1 MLPGAGLPGSYTRA
15 PVSSSSNRVLV
26 LLALAAN
33 AGIAVLKFVAAAVSG
48 STAMLA
54 EGFHSLA
61 DTGNQVFLLRGAR
74 QSRRQPTVRF
84 PFGQGKEAYFWAF
97 MVAVFLF
104 VGGGVVAFT
113 EGLDRWRH
121 PHTAEGGLA
130 FNLVVLGIAACF
142 ELGVAFRP
150 ALREFNRRRG
160 SRRPWRAVRE
170 TKDPTLLVVL
180 FEDSVAVLG
189 IAVAATGLLL
199 ADATGDPHWDGL
211 ASMVIGVLLCATAWL
226 LAVETKGLL
235 VGESASREM
244 VAAIRAATISAG
256 GVETVDRLLT
266 MHLGPD
272 EVLVAMDLTPEPD
285 FDADGLAALT
295 GRIETAVT
303 SAVPQA
309 TRVFV
314 EFGPKR

>member
-1 MLPGAGLPGSYTRA
+1 M
-15 PVSSSSNRVLV
+15 SSSASRVLV

-33 AGIAVLKFVAAAVSG
+33 AGIAAMKFVAAFVSG

-61 DTGNQVFLLRGAR
+61 DTGTSCSAGGAK
-74 QSRRQPTVRF
+74 QSRLAPTVRF

-113 EGLDRWRH
+113 EGLDRFRH
-121 PHTAEGGLA
+121 PHATEGGLA
-130 FNLVVLGIAACF
+130 FNLIVLGIAAVF

-150 ALREFNRRRG
+150 ALKEFNRRRG
-160 SRRPWRAVRE
+160 TRRPWRAIRE

-189 IAVAATGLLL
+189 IIVAATGLLI
-199 ADATGDPHWDGL
+199 AEWTGDPHWDGV
-211 ASMVIGVLLCATAWL
+211 ASMTIGVMLCLTAWI

-235 VGESASREM
+235 VGESASRE
-244 VAAIRAATISAG
+244 VRSAITAAVLSVGDI
-256 GVETVDRLLT
+256 ETVERLLT

-272 EVLVAMDLTPEPD
+272 EILVNLDVVVEPGKSGTQLEDLTRRLE
-285 FDADGLAALT
+285 AA
-295 GRIETAVT
+295 ITAV
-303 SAVPQA
+303 VPQA
-309 TRVFV
+309 TRVFI
-314 EFGPKR
+314 EYGREQ

>member
-1 MLPGAGLPGSYTRA
+1 MSTAQ
-15 PVSSSSNRVLV
+15 NRVIV

-33 AGIAVLKFVAAAVSG
+33 AGIAVMKFVAAFLSG

-54 EGFHSLA
+54 EGFHSFA
-61 DTGNQVFLLRGAR
+61 DTGNQLFLLRGSK
-74 QSRRQPTVRF
+74 QSRLQPTVRY

-113 EGLDRWRH
+113 EGLDRLRH
-121 PHTAEGGLA
+121 PHEAEGGLA
-130 FNLVVLGIAACF
+130 FNLIVLGVAACF

-160 SRRPWRAVRE
+160 SRKPWRAIRE

-189 IAVAATGLLL
+189 ILVAATGLLL
-199 ADATGDPHWDGL
+199 SEWTGDPHWDGA
-211 ASMVIGVLLCATAWL
+211 ASMLIGVMLCLSAWI

-235 VGESASREM
+235 VGESASRE
-244 VAAIRAATISAG
+244 VRASIRAAALSVG
-256 GVETVDRLLT
+256 EVETVERLLT
-266 MHLGPD
+266 MHLGP
-272 EVLVAMDLTPEPD
+272 EEILVNMDVTVEPGRSGADLENLTRQIE
-285 FDADGLAALT
+285 AA
-295 GRIETAVT
+295 ITAV
-303 SAVPQA
+303 VPQA
-309 TRVFV
+309 TRVFI
-314 EFGPKR
+314 EYGPEL